1 MEKEKE
7 LKFDKAYL
15 KRTLFIGM
23 AFFGILLV
31 WQLYNSYCSPMLS
44 FRRLARRSYVEKVLM
59 IILLWLRLRSARQ
72 SLECF
77 L

>member
-15 KRTLFIGM
+15 KRTLLIGM

-31 WQLYNSYCSPMLS
+31 WQLYNSYCSP
-44 FRRLARRSYVEKVLM
+44 
-59 IILLWLRLRSARQ
+59 ILRQ
-72 SLECF
+72 PV
-77 L
+77 

>member
-15 KRTLFIGM
+15 KRTLLIGM

-44 FRRLARRSYVEKVLM
+44 FLFAKTMYPDVYQEAYDAFM
-59 IILLWLRLRSARQ
+59 AN
-72 SLECF
+72 
-77 L
+77 